1 MAKVGNCLGGFSG
14 KIGNVVYYY
23 CNGNLYARRRPYR
36 KMLVRSKNQQ
46 LWQNRFSACISFY
59 RSLNGVCLKPIWE
72 KLGKL
77 MSVNGLNAFIASN
90 IQAFNGEM
98 GISNYEEI
106 HFSKGVLKVPMGFEI
121 RERKGN
127 KLKVCWDTGWQTSL
141 DAGTDRLCAGV
152 IGALP
157 GPLTELHEPA
167 EEEMLQC
174 YRAFA
179 AGYNGMMERT
189 ANDMAAIKLETAV
202 LHGGTLADGDAYAL
216 CLPGENGAE
225 ITELAGT
232 HVLAL
237 VRALAARYGTIHF
250 RLPAGA
256 RFAGLP
262 EGKRIMFSM
271 LCPLNAELLLAGS
284 GAESLKTLLSE
295 EIKPNCTLEFC

>member
-77 MSVNGLNAFIASN
+77 MKLVSNIFPHNYKNFIFYIVKQNAFIASN

-127 KLKVCWDTGWQTSL
+127 KVEVCWDTGWQTSL

-152 IGALP
+152 IYDDE
-157 GPLTELHEPA
+157 PLRP
-167 EEEMLQC
+167 
-174 YRAFA
+174 
-179 AGYNGMMERT
+179 
-189 ANDMAAIKLETAV
+189 
-202 LHGGTLADGDAYAL
+202 
-216 CLPGENGAE
+216 
-225 ITELAGT
+225 
-232 HVLAL
+232 
-237 VRALAARYGTIHF
+237 
-250 RLPAGA
+250 
-256 RFAGLP
+256 
-262 EGKRIMFSM
+262 
-271 LCPLNAELLLAGS
+271 LLAENVTGIR
-284 GAESLKTLLSE
+284 SE
-295 EIKPNCTLEFC
+295 GIGMIELREGITKCYHLYCYFM

>member
-127 KLKVCWDTGWQTSL
+127 KVEVCWDTGWQTSL
-141 DAGTDRLCAGV
+141 DAGTDRLCAGDRKSV
-152 IGALP
+152 
-157 GPLTELHEPA
+157 
-167 EEEMLQC
+167 
-174 YRAFA
+174 
-179 AGYNGMMERT
+179 
-189 ANDMAAIKLETAV
+189 V
-202 LHGGTLADGDAYAL
+202 
-216 CLPGENGAE
+216 
-225 ITELAGT
+225 
-232 HVLAL
+232 
-237 VRALAARYGTIHF
+237 
-250 RLPAGA
+250 
-256 RFAGLP
+256 
-262 EGKRIMFSM
+262 
-271 LCPLNAELLLAGS
+271 
-284 GAESLKTLLSE
+284 
-295 EIKPNCTLEFC
+295 

>member
-152 IGALP
+152 IYDDE
-157 GPLTELHEPA
+157 PLRP
-167 EEEMLQC
+167 
-174 YRAFA
+174 
-179 AGYNGMMERT
+179 
-189 ANDMAAIKLETAV
+189 
-202 LHGGTLADGDAYAL
+202 
-216 CLPGENGAE
+216 
-225 ITELAGT
+225 
-232 HVLAL
+232 
-237 VRALAARYGTIHF
+237 
-250 RLPAGA
+250 
-256 RFAGLP
+256 
-262 EGKRIMFSM
+262 
-271 LCPLNAELLLAGS
+271 LLAENVTGIRSEGIGMIELMEGITKCYHLYCYFMSRDGRCYS
-284 GAESLKTLLSE
+284 GDKY
-295 EIKPNCTLEFC
+295 FRG

>member
-1 MAKVGNCLGGFSG
+1 MSFSVRPIYNAEYAQAHAVWDACFPEDASGYSAYYFQYRTKPKYVLAAFTEGGSMAGALHALPYPLRFGETVKPCAMIAGVATLPEYRHQGVAAAL
-14 KIGNVVYYY
+14 IHAAH
-23 CNGNLYARRRPYR
+23 AR
-36 KMLVRSKNQQ
+36 LAADG
-46 LWQNRFSACISFY
+46 ACAA
-59 RSLNGVCLKPIWE
+59 VLKPDVDFYAQFGYYPFAWH
-72 KLGKL
+72 
-77 MSVNGLNAFIASN
+77 VQFQVAA
-90 IQAFNGEM
+90 
-98 GISNYEEI
+98 
-106 HFSKGVLKVPMGFEI
+106 
-121 RERKGN
+121 
-127 KLKVCWDTGWQTSL
+127 
-141 DAGTDRLCAGV
+141 
-152 IGALP
+152 GALP

-202 LHGGTLADGDAYAL
+202 LHGEALADGDAYAL

>member
-1 MAKVGNCLGGFSG
+1 MRDSQMRVFFFWKGEFQLMNKIKRIMAKVGNCLGGFSG

-152 IGALP
+152 IYDDE
-157 GPLTELHEPA
+157 PLRP
-167 EEEMLQC
+167 
-174 YRAFA
+174 
-179 AGYNGMMERT
+179 
-189 ANDMAAIKLETAV
+189 
-202 LHGGTLADGDAYAL
+202 
-216 CLPGENGAE
+216 
-225 ITELAGT
+225 
-232 HVLAL
+232 
-237 VRALAARYGTIHF
+237 
-250 RLPAGA
+250 
-256 RFAGLP
+256 
-262 EGKRIMFSM
+262 
-271 LCPLNAELLLAGS
+271 LLAENVTGIRSEGIGMIELREGITKCYHLYCYFMSRDGRCYS
-284 GAESLKTLLSE
+284 GDKY
-295 EIKPNCTLEFC
+295 FRG